1 MEDKENDLEKNHQKL
16 LDLTEKNH
24 YLENVLNRDQR
35 RHEQMERELSGIQER
50 TIYLEKLLIQKDSE
64 IEQLKQISR
73 KKNDKNSKF
82 SLMLKKIKK
91 QK

>member
-73 KKNDKNSKF
+73 KKNDKNSNF
-82 SLMLKKIKK
+82 S
-91 QK
+91 